1 MVSLSWLMSCDDT
14 ILFTVSL
21 SSTWVKKKKLFRK
34 WLPLIILLVIKYNIA
49 NLLNWTSGTC
59 MDLRSTAALLRSSSG
74 RCTTTSHDQTASW
87 KCSALRLRKKRVK
100 TQTRWCSR
108 LQRSLELAR
117 TNLWQM
123 LMSQILRAKRDTKI
137 SARPGW
143 VCLSV
148 CLSVG
153 LLAGC
158 RIFMLKDLPAAEL
171 KHLLQVFFFLDWI
184 RGNAHDDIRGNAHD
198 DIREWFRFHDLIS
211 CDDTLLLAVWYA
223 FLTLNWFE
231 GHICYLGFL
240 NRKTSC
246 I

>member
-1 MVSLSWLMSCDDT
+1 MIPENGFT
-14 ILFTVSL
+14 ILTDVMWWYNSL
-21 SSTWVKKKKLFRK
+21 HCLIILYLSKKKKLFRK

-108 LQRSLELAR
+108 LQRSLELVR

-143 VCLSV
+143 V

-171 KHLLQVFFFLDWI
+171 KHLLQVFFFP
-184 RGNAHDDIRGNAHD
+184 G
-198 DIREWFRFHDLIS
+198 
-211 CDDTLLLAVWYA
+211 
-223 FLTLNWFE
+223 LN
-231 GHICYLGFL
+231 
-240 NRKTSC
+240 
-246 I
+246 

>member
-21 SSTWVKKKKLFRK
+21 SSTWVQKKTLFKK

-49 NLLNWTSGTC
+49 NLLTWTSGTC

-108 LQRSLELAR
+108 LQRSLELTR

-123 LMSQILRAKRDTKI
+123 LMSQMLRAKRDTKI

-148 CLSVG
+148 CW
-153 LLAGC
+153 
-158 RIFMLKDLPAAEL
+158 AA
-171 KHLLQVFFFLDWI
+171 
-184 RGNAHDDIRGNAHD
+184 RRM
-198 DIREWFRFHDLIS
+198 
-211 CDDTLLLAVWYA
+211 
-223 FLTLNWFE
+223 
-231 GHICYLGFL
+231 
-240 NRKTSC
+240 
-246 I
+246 